1 MASWLDVLPPA
12 ANFGFCFAVAAA
24 NSCWDKAV
32 IPAAALDLWIW
43 AYFFSGRFSLLTLL
57 LAFISLMDSDAW
69 GPGFFAA
76 GGDVMAA
83 IRITWIIA
91 KRDVTGGLG
100 MDIY

>member
-1 MASWLDVLPPA
+1 MRV
-12 ANFGFCFAVAAA
+12 
-24 NSCWDKAV
+24 
-32 IPAAALDLWIW
+32 
-43 AYFFSGRFSLLTLL
+43 SLLTLL

-69 GPGFFAA
+69 GPGFFVA
-76 GGDVMAA
+76 GGDVMAV

>member
-1 MASWLDVLPPA
+1 MRV
-12 ANFGFCFAVAAA
+12 
-24 NSCWDKAV
+24 
-32 IPAAALDLWIW
+32 
-43 AYFFSGRFSLLTLL
+43 SLLTLL